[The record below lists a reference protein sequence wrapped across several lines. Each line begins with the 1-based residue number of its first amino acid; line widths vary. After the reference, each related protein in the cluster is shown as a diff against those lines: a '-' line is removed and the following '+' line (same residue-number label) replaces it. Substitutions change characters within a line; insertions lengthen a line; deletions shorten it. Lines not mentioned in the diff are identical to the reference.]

1 MTVFVILL
9 FLAILIIGHE
19 LGHYLAA
26 KRFNV
31 RVDEFGFGLP
41 PRMASRQRG
50 ETKFSLNLLPLGGFV
65 KIHGQERGEAELEEP
80 ERAFINQS
88 PSRRA
93 FILIAGVAANLLIG
107 WAAFSLVF
115 AMGSPPKV
123 LISEV
128 IPGSVAETA
137 GLQFSD
143 ELKGFTSAEEFI
155 SFIESHRGETVT
167 INDKTVVVPK
177 EGVIGV
183 RIDTFEIKKENP
195 FRAIIRGLDATA
207 GLTVGI
213 VKTVADIVIGAF
225 QGDVSGLKQAAG
237 PVGIFNII
245 KNAEGIVFLI
255 YLLGLISINLAI
267 FNLLPI
273 PALDG
278 GHLLLLGI
286 EKIIGRPI
294 SRRTIAIA
302 NAMGWTL
309 LILLMVVV
317 TFRDIMR
324 LS

>member
-9 FLAILIIGHE
+9 FLAILVIGHE

-26 KRFNV
+26 RRFNV

-41 PRMASRQRG
+41 PRIASRQKG
-50 ETKFSLNLLPLGGFV
+50 ETRFSLNLLPLGGFV
-65 KIHGQERGEAELEEP
+65 KIHGQERGEDKLEEP
-80 ERAFINQS
+80 ERAFINQL

-93 FILIAGVAANLLIG
+93 LILIAGVAANLLIG

-115 AMGSPPKV
+115 AMGSPPKI

-128 IPGSVAETA
+128 IPGSAAEQA
-137 GLQFSD
+137 GLQFSE
-143 ELKGFTSAEEFI
+143 ELKGFTSTEEFAN
-155 SFIESHRGETVT
+155 FIQSHRGETVV
-167 INDKTVVVPK
+167 INDKTVTVPK

-195 FRAIIRGLDATA
+195 FQAVVKGLKATA
-207 GLTVGI
+207 GFTVGI
-213 VKTVADIVIGAF
+213 IKAVADIVIGALE
-225 QGDVSGLKQAAG
+225 GDTSGLKQTAG

-245 KNAEGIVFLI
+245 KNAEGTVFLI
-255 YLLGLISINLAI
+255 YLLGFISINLAI

-294 SRRTIAIA
+294 SRRTIAIT
-302 NAMGWTL
+302 NAVGWTL
-309 LILLMVVV
+309 IILLMVVV